1 MRTSR
6 ARASSGTA
14 TASMWE
20 APSRRPL
27 RAGRRSRAWVC
38 APAIASSCR
47 AAMTPSAPSASSV
60 SSCRFRWQSSASPPC
75 RTDAMRILSVVGAR
89 PNFMKLAPVDR
100 ELVKRG
106 VEHVIVHT
114 GQHYDPGMSDAF
126 FEQLWIPAPDHDLG
140 VGSGSHA
147 QQTAAVMQRLE
158 PVIVEL
164 HPDLVLT
171 YGDVNSTVAAALV
184 AAKLQVRVG
193 HVEAGLRSGD
203 WTMPEEINRVVTDR
217 LSDDAPARF
226 EVRGRP
232 YVVVT
237 LHRPANVDDPA
248 VLRELL
254 EALTRLADHVP
265 VLFPVHPR
273 TRARIEDLRL
283 RPPADRRLRLLEPLA
298 YLDMLSLVAKAGLVV
313 TDSGGLQE
321 ETSFLGVPCLTVRPN
336 TERPITC
343 THGTNRLV
351 QAQRDAILAA
361 AERGLARRS
370 PARPV
375 IERWDGKAAER
386 IARVVCDGE
395 RFALDGGPAAQPQ
408 REPRRAVAI
417 PQPLAS

>member
-1 MRTSR
+1 MR
-6 ARASSGTA
+6 
-14 TASMWE
+14 
-20 APSRRPL
+20 
-27 RAGRRSRAWVC
+27 V
-38 APAIASSCR
+38 
-47 AAMTPSAPSASSV
+47 
-60 SSCRFRWQSSASPPC
+60 
-75 RTDAMRILSVVGAR
+75 LSVVGAR

-100 ELVKRG
+100 ELVRRG

-114 GQHYDPGMSDAF
+114 GQHDDPGMSDAF
-126 FEQLWIPAPDHDLG
+126 FEQLWIPAPDYDLG

-158 PVIVEL
+158 PVVVEAK
-164 HPDLVLT
+164 PDLVLT

-184 AAKLQVRVG
+184 TAKLQIRVG

-217 LSDDAPARF
+217 LSDLLFLPSRDAAENLEAEGIAADRMHFVGNVMIDTLSWALPQALTLDAPARF
-226 EVRGRP
+226 DVRGRP
-232 YVVVT
+232 YAVVT
-237 LHRPANVDDPA
+237 LHRPANVDDPT

-254 EALTRLADHVP
+254 EALIRLADHVP

-283 RPPADRRLRLLEPLA
+283 RPPTDRGLRLLEPLG

-321 ETSFLGVPCLTVRPN
+321 ETTFLGVPCLTARPN

-361 AERGLARRS
+361 AERALARHS

-375 IERWDGKAAER
+375 IERWDGRAAER

-395 RFALDGGPAAQPQ
+395 RFELDGAAVRAPL
-408 REPRRAVAI
+408 PRPAVAI
-417 PQPLAS
+417 PQQLGAV

>member
-1 MRTSR
+1 
-6 ARASSGTA
+6 
-14 TASMWE
+14 
-20 APSRRPL
+20 
-27 RAGRRSRAWVC
+27 
-38 APAIASSCR
+38 
-47 AAMTPSAPSASSV
+47 
-60 SSCRFRWQSSASPPC
+60 
-75 RTDAMRILSVVGAR
+75 MRIVSVVGAR

-100 ELVKRG
+100 ELAKRG
-106 VEHVIVHT
+106 DVEHVIVHT

-126 FEQLWIPAPDHDLG
+126 FEELWIPTPDHHLG

-158 PVIVEL
+158 PLLVEL
-164 HPDLVLT
+164 KPDLVLV

-217 LSDDAPARF
+217 LSDLLFLPSRDAGLNLSAEGVAPERMHFVGNVMIDTLCWALPQARTLDAAARHG
-226 EVRGRP
+226 VAGRP
-232 YVVVT
+232 YAMVT
-237 LHRPANVDDPA
+237 LHRPSNVDETS

-254 EALTRLADHVP
+254 DALGRLAAKLP

-273 TRARIEDLRL
+273 TRSRIGELRKL
-283 RPPADRRLRLLEPLA
+283 PAGGRKFELLAPIG
-298 YLDMLSLVAKAGLVV
+298 YLEMLSLVAGSALVV

-321 ETSFLGVPCLTVRPN
+321 ETTFLGVPCITVRPN

-351 QAQRDAILAA
+351 LPRRDAVLAA
-361 AERGLARRS
+361 ADRALARRS

-375 IERWDGKAAER
+375 IERWDGHAAER
-386 IARVVCDGE
+386 IVAVVCDDA
-395 RFALDGGPAAQPQ
+395 RFDVDGAAESLASPA
-408 REPRRAVAI
+408 RRAAAI
-417 PQPLAS
+417 PIPLGAS